1 MEYFKNIDL
10 NDRYLFEKY
19 LCKINNKS
27 YEYSFTTLYL
37 WKDFCKIEYS
47 IINNCLILKKETQNG
62 EFFMMPLGYEKDKL
76 NNLIFTLKKL
86 STNNNIYLFGDIE
99 DNFINDLQNYTD
111 LSFKITQDRDNFE
124 YIYSTDKLL
133 NLSGEKYHK
142 KKNHYNSFIN
152 SYNYTIK
159 SINDEKSILDCLNL
173 LKKWHKNKNILCEE
187 LLCETKEITNLLYNL
202 DFLNLKT
209 IAVYVNNNLAG
220 FSIGEILNDTAI
232 IHIERCDIKYKGI
245 YAFINREFINKE
257 FRSTK
262 YINREED
269 CGYPGLRKSK
279 LSYHPIYFLKKSLI
293 II

>member
-1 MEYFKNIDL
+1 MEYFKTIDL

-37 WKDFCKIEYS
+37 WKDFCKVEYS
-47 IINNCLILKKETQNG
+47 IINNCLIIKKETQNG

-173 LKKWHKNKNILCEE
+173 LKN
-187 LLCETKEITNLLYNL
+187 
-202 DFLNLKT
+202 
-209 IAVYVNNNLAG
+209 G
-220 FSIGEILNDTAI
+220 
-232 IHIERCDIKYKGI
+232 IKIK
-245 YAFINREFINKE
+245 
-257 FRSTK
+257 
-262 YINREED
+262 
-269 CGYPGLRKSK
+269 
-279 LSYHPIYFLKKSLI
+279 IYFVKNYFAKLKK
-293 II
+293 

>member
-1 MEYFKNIDL
+1 
-10 NDRYLFEKY
+10 
-19 LCKINNKS
+19 
-27 YEYSFTTLYL
+27 
-37 WKDFCKIEYS
+37 
-47 IINNCLILKKETQNG
+47 
-62 EFFMMPLGYEKDKL
+62 MMPLGYEKDKL

-187 LLCETKEITNLLYNL
+187 LFCETKEITNLLYSL

-269 CGYPGLRKSK
+269 CGYPGLSKSK
-279 LSYHPIYFLKKSLI
+279 LSYHPLYLLKKSLI

>member
-1 MEYFKNIDL
+1 MEYFKTIDL

-37 WKDFCKIEYS
+37 WKDFCKVEYS
-47 IINNCLILKKETQNG
+47 IINNCLIIKKETQNG

-86 STNNNIYLFGDIE
+86 STNNNIYLFGHIE

-187 LLCETKEITNLLYNL
+187 LLCETKEITNLLYSL

-220 FSIGEILNDTAI
+220 FQLVKFLMILQ
-232 IHIERCDIKYKGI
+232 
-245 YAFINREFINKE
+245 
-257 FRSTK
+257 
-262 YINREED
+262 
-269 CGYPGLRKSK
+269 
-279 LSYHPIYFLKKSLI
+279 
-293 II
+293 

>member
-1 MEYFKNIDL
+1 MEYFKTIDL

-37 WKDFCKIEYS
+37 WKDFCKVEYS
-47 IINNCLILKKETQNG
+47 IINNCLIIKKETQNG

-142 KKNHYNSFIN
+142 KKNHYNSYIN

-173 LKKWHKNKNILCEE
+173 LKN
-187 LLCETKEITNLLYNL
+187 
-202 DFLNLKT
+202 
-209 IAVYVNNNLAG
+209 G
-220 FSIGEILNDTAI
+220 
-232 IHIERCDIKYKGI
+232 IKIK
-245 YAFINREFINKE
+245 
-257 FRSTK
+257 
-262 YINREED
+262 
-269 CGYPGLRKSK
+269 
-279 LSYHPIYFLKKSLI
+279 IYFVKNYFAKLKK
-293 II
+293 

>member
-1 MEYFKNIDL
+1 MK
-10 NDRYLFEKY
+10 
-19 LCKINNKS
+19 
-27 YEYSFTTLYL
+27 
-37 WKDFCKIEYS
+37 
-47 IINNCLILKKETQNG
+47 
-62 EFFMMPLGYEKDKL
+62 
-76 NNLIFTLKKL
+76 
-86 STNNNIYLFGDIE
+86 
-99 DNFINDLQNYTD
+99 
-111 LSFKITQDRDNFE
+111 
-124 YIYSTDKLL
+124 
-133 NLSGEKYHK
+133 KYHK

-279 LSYHPIYFLKKSLI
+279 LSYHPINLLKKSLI

>member
-1 MEYFKNIDL
+1 MENFKSINLEDK
-10 NDRYLFEKY
+10 DLFEKY
-19 LCKINNKS
+19 LCKIDNKS
-27 YEYSFTTLYL
+27 YEYSFVTLYL

-279 LSYHPIYFLKKSLI
+279 LSYHPIYLLKKSLI